1 MEAKEENMKENKKVN
16 KENIKINENRQLM
29 VKTEISENSNI
40 ERKRK
45 YGIDLLKL
53 IAMIMVTTF
62 HFIQY
67 SELYKRSPPFKIK
80 TYIFHYIMTW
90 GLNCNSIFGII
101 TGYLSLN
108 ARHKLSPII
117 LLMITVTFYNIIIEF
132 ILMISN
138 RKPYKVYQFL
148 FMLFP
153 FTRSLYWYYTSYVSL
168 FFYMPYINSIIKN
181 ISKKEFKKICLFMF
195 ILHCCIVPIF
205 NNTNAYGIFGCGFL
219 MIFMYYLFGAYIKL
233 YGIYFFEKKSKIQL
247 FFIAILCHILHVFII
262 YLSDINKH
270 KFNKSLFEFDGFLI
284 QFNIFY
290 MISTICYI
298 YIFKDLKLNKYIEKF
313 LSIISPSIFYVY
325 IIGFNKYTLK
335 FYKLYS
341 LYKKSFPQIIWTILY
356 KNILIWVISL
366 SIDYIRRL
374 LFNYYKLN
382 ILSEKIAKKLEEI
395 LEKLSEI
402 NEYTQSNNE
411 IN

>member
-53 IAMIMVTTF
+53 IAMMMVTTF

-117 LLMITVTFYNIIIEF
+117 LLMITVSFYNIIVEF
-132 ILMISN
+132 TLIISN
-138 RKPYKVYQFL
+138 REHYKVYQFI

-153 FTRSLYWYYTSYVSL
+153 FTRNLYWYYTSYVSL
-168 FFYMPYINSIIKN
+168 FF
-181 ISKKEFKKICLFMF
+181 ICL
-195 ILHCCIVPIF
+195 ILILLLKILV
-205 NNTNAYGIFGCGFL
+205 
-219 MIFMYYLFGAYIKL
+219 
-233 YGIYFFEKKSKIQL
+233 KKNLKKFACLCL
-247 FFIAILCHILHVFII
+247 FFIVV
-262 YLSDINKH
+262 
-270 KFNKSLFEFDGFLI
+270 LFLFLI
-284 QFNIFY
+284 IL
-290 MISTICYI
+290 M
-298 YIFKDLKLNKYIEKF
+298 LMVF
-313 LSIISPSIFYVY
+313 LDVDF
-325 IIGFNKYTLK
+325 
-335 FYKLYS
+335 
-341 LYKKSFPQIIWTILY
+341 
-356 KNILIWVISL
+356 
-366 SIDYIRRL
+366 
-374 LFNYYKLN
+374 
-382 ILSEKIAKKLEEI
+382 
-395 LEKLSEI
+395 
-402 NEYTQSNNE
+402 
-411 IN
+411 

>member
-1 MEAKEENMKENKKVN
+1 MEVKKEKMKENKNVN
-16 KENIKINENRQLM
+16 KENKKINENIQLM

-40 ERKRK
+40 ERKRE

-53 IAMIMVTTF
+53 IAMMMVTTF

-67 SELYKRSPPFKIK
+67 SELCKRSSPFKIK

-108 ARHKLSPII
+108 SRHKLSPII
-117 LLMITVTFYNIIIEF
+117 LLMITVIFYNIIIEF
-132 ILMISN
+132 ILMISD
-138 RKPYKVYQFL
+138 RKPYKVYQFI

-153 FTRSLYWYYTSYVSL
+153 FTRNLYWYYTSYVSL

-205 NNTNAYGIFGCGFL
+205 NPNGNGIFGCGFL

-270 KFNKSLFEFDGFLI
+270 KFNKSLFEFDSFLI
-284 QFNIFY
+284 QFNLFY

-341 LYKKSFPQIIWTILY
+341 LYKQSFAQVIWRISY

>member
-1 MEAKEENMKENKKVN
+1 
-16 KENIKINENRQLM
+16 
-29 VKTEISENSNI
+29 
-40 ERKRK
+40 
-45 YGIDLLKL
+45 
-53 IAMIMVTTF
+53 
-62 HFIQY
+62 
-67 SELYKRSPPFKIK
+67 
-80 TYIFHYIMTW
+80 
-90 GLNCNSIFGII
+90 
-101 TGYLSLN
+101 
-108 ARHKLSPII
+108 
-117 LLMITVTFYNIIIEF
+117 MITVSFYNIIIEF
-132 ILMISN
+132 ILIISN
-138 RKPYKVYQFL
+138 REHYKLYQFI

-153 FTRSLYWYYTSYVSL
+153 FTRNLYWYYTSYVSL

-247 FFIAILCHILHVFII
+247 FLIAILCHILHVFII

-270 KFNKSLFEFDGFLI
+270 KYNKSLFEFDGFLI
-284 QFNIFY
+284 QFNLFY
-290 MISTICYI
+290 IISTICYI
-298 YIFKDLKLNKYIEKF
+298 YIIKDLKLNKYIEKV

-325 IIGFNKYTLK
+325 IVGFNKYTLK

>member
-1 MEAKEENMKENKKVN
+1 
-16 KENIKINENRQLM
+16 
-29 VKTEISENSNI
+29 
-40 ERKRK
+40 
-45 YGIDLLKL
+45 
-53 IAMIMVTTF
+53 
-62 HFIQY
+62 
-67 SELYKRSPPFKIK
+67 
-80 TYIFHYIMTW
+80 
-90 GLNCNSIFGII
+90 
-101 TGYLSLN
+101 
-108 ARHKLSPII
+108 
-117 LLMITVTFYNIIIEF
+117 
-132 ILMISN
+132 
-138 RKPYKVYQFL
+138 
-148 FMLFP
+148 
-153 FTRSLYWYYTSYVSL
+153 
-168 FFYMPYINSIIKN
+168 
-181 ISKKEFKKICLFMF
+181 
-195 ILHCCIVPIF
+195 
-205 NNTNAYGIFGCGFL
+205 

-233 YGIYFFEKKSKIQL
+233 YGIYFFEKKNKIQL
-247 FFIAILCHILHVFII
+247 FLIVILCHILQVFII

-270 KFNKSLFEFDGFLI
+270 KYNKSLFEFDGFLI
-284 QFNIFY
+284 QFNLFY
-290 MISTICYI
+290 IISTICYI
-298 YIFKDLKLNKYIEKF
+298 YIIKDLKLNKYIEKF